1 MGNDMTRLLQALE
14 DQGFVVTRTGK
25 GHWLVRN
32 GNGDFVTT
40 LAGTPSEYRGWQNA
54 LSRLKRAGLIWP
66 PPTRKRRQ

>member
-32 GNGDFVTT
+32 GEGDFVTT
-40 LAGTPSEYRGWQNA
+40 LTRTPSEYRGWQNA
-54 LSRLKRAGLIWP
+54 LSRLRRAGLIWP
-66 PPTRKRRQ
+66 PPTRKRKR

>member
-1 MGNDMTRLLQALE
+1 MGNDMTRVLKALK

-40 LAGTPSEYRGWQNA
+40 LAGTPSEFRGWKNA
-54 LSRLKRAGLIWP
+54 LAALKRAGLIWP
-66 PPTRKRRQ
+66 PPRKRK